1 MHRSSR
7 RRAGPVSIAA
17 LSAMLA
23 TWAIAPDSHAATPDS
38 RTDTTPI
45 VPPFHISNGPNFTLL
60 PAPLSTS
67 QCRAAYGIDC
77 YGGKQLQRA
86 YNVGPLLRRGLDGTG
101 ETIVELIPFGSP
113 TLQHD
118 LDVYSRQFGLPHTKL
133 EIRKFGKIP
142 PYDPTDFLQAMSA
155 AGITWQ
161 VELLH
166 TIAPGAKIIVA
177 EVLPK
182 DDITVPQVGI
192 PECMQAEQTMVEE
205 GIGDIFQQ
213 MFSTAEDTFPGGD
226 TFSGL
231 LKLRPALKIANAHH
245 VTTTAPAGDFG
256 VTEFDAS
263 GHLFNRPSVLWPAT
277 DPLVASIGG
286 AEFFLNNAGRTIAPP
301 TGWNSDF
308 GGAGSG
314 GLSLLFNRPSYQAG
328 VSSVVGNRR
337 GIPDI
342 SGSAAVNGGSWI
354 YTSFDSRAWGGGD
367 KAGWNIFDGTG
378 GATAEFSG
386 MIAMANQLA
395 GHRLGLVNPALY
407 QLGLRSEHG
416 DRSTGIVPITEG
428 DNSLGGVTGF
438 RAGPGYDLDTGWGT
452 IDAAKFVPA
461 LVKQIDHR
469 GHRSSPPHGRR
480 G

>member
-1 MHRSSR
+1 
-7 RRAGPVSIAA
+7 
-17 LSAMLA
+17 MLA
-23 TWAIAPDSHAATPDS
+23 TWAVAPDSQGATPDS
-38 RTDTTPI
+38 RADTTPT
-45 VPPFHISNGPNFTLL
+45 VPPFHIRNGPNFTLL

-67 QCRAAYGIDC
+67 ECREAYGIDC
-77 YGGKQLQRA
+77 YGGSQLQRA

-101 ETIVELIPFGSP
+101 QTIVELIPFGSP

-118 LDVYSRQFGLPHTKL
+118 LDVYSDRFGLPRTHV
-133 EIRKFGKIP
+133 EIRKFGNIP
-142 PYDPTDFLQAMSA
+142 PYNPTDFLRVMCA

-177 EVLPK
+177 EVEAK

-192 PECMQAEQTMVEE
+192 PESIEAEKIMVQE
-205 GIGDIFQQ
+205 GVGDIFQQ

-231 LKLRPALKIANAHH
+231 LKLRPALKLANAHH

-256 VTEFDAS
+256 VTEFDAD
-263 GHLFNRPSVLWPAT
+263 GNLFNRPSVLWPAS

-286 AEFFLNNAGRTIAPP
+286 AEFFLNDRGRTIAPP
-301 TGWNSDF
+301 TGWNTDTF

-314 GLSLLFNRPSYQAG
+314 GLSLLFNRPSYQDG
-328 VSSVVGNRR
+328 VRSVVGNRR

-354 YTSFDSRAWGGGD
+354 YTSFDSSGWRGAN

-407 QLGLRSEHG
+407 QLGWRSEHG

-438 RAGPGYDLDTGWGT
+438 KAGPGYDLDTGWGT

-461 LVKQIDHR
+461 LVRQID
-469 GHRSSPPHGRR
+469 GHGDHSGPPHGHH